1 MAASPAPA
9 PSGQSANI
17 NRQWRLRKRPT
28 GIIDPET
35 FALEESAIPDPAEG
49 EFCVRLAFLSLAPV
63 MRAYILDGGVIED
76 PLPIGQVM
84 RGRGVGEVIAS
95 RHPDFAVGDIVH
107 GPFGWQDYAIS
118 DGSGRVLKMTTQ
130 ASSASLALGTLGLT
144 GFTAYFGLFDIGRP
158 VAGERVLVSGAAGGV
173 GSVAGQLARIA
184 GCETVGICGGP
195 AKCRWIVEELGYA
208 AAVDY
213 RRQDAAT
220 QIADTHPDGIDVYF
234 DNVGGDL
241 LETAI
246 DHIREDGRIV
256 ICGSI
261 SQYLSGEEK
270 RGPANYF
277 DLVYR
282 NARMH
287 GFHIYKYADRF
298 AEAEERMARWIEAGK
313 LNAVE
318 DRHMGLEQTP
328 DALRGLFESANFG
341 KCVVQVGDDP
351 LA

>member
-1 MAASPAPA
+1 MAASPASTQP
-9 PSGQSANI
+9 GQSATI

-28 GIIDPET
+28 GIIDPDTFELVET
-35 FALEESAIPDPAEG
+35 EIPDPAEG

-76 PLPIGQVM
+76 LLPIGHVM

-95 RHPDFAVGDIVH
+95 RHPDFAIGEIVH

-118 DGSGRVLKMTTQ
+118 DGSGRVLKMNTR
-130 ASSASLALGTLGLT
+130 AGSASLALGALGLT

-173 GSVAGQLARIA
+173 GSIAGQLARIA

-195 AKCRWIVEELGYA
+195 EKGRWIVEDLGYD

-213 RRQDAAT
+213 RTSNTAERIGAANRE
-220 QIADTHPDGIDVYF
+220 GIDVYF
-234 DNVGGDL
+234 DNVGGEL

-246 DHIREDGRIV
+246 DHIREDGRIIV
-256 ICGSI
+256 CGSI

-287 GFHIYKYADRF
+287 GFHIYKYANRF
-298 AEAEERMARWIEAGK
+298 AEAEARMSRWIEAGK
-313 LNAVE
+313 LKAVE
-318 DRHMGLEQTP
+318 DRHIGLERTP
-328 DALRGLFESANFG
+328 NALRGLFESANYG